1 MTSEGTSNTANT
13 MVNATREP
21 LRPGENEIMTGI
33 YRLKNPIQNYNWGSH
48 DAIAQLLGQP
58 VPSPEP
64 QAELWMGAHP
74 KAPSQVLVDGE
85 WLPLPDQI
93 DLAPAGV
100 LGEEVASSFAG
111 KLPFLFK
118 VLSAAR
124 ALSIQ
129 AHPNLEQ
136 AREGFARE
144 NQLGIPVAAPNR
156 NYRDENHKPEIICA
170 LTPFYALNGFRRLP
184 EMLELLQQVGSSELR
199 PELDHFLA
207 RPDETGLEQFFT
219 AIMTM
224 DAARQRRVVA
234 EVVAFAAE
242 HEPEGMVF
250 EWIVK
255 LDEQYPGDIGV
266 LSPLLLNLVRLEP
279 GQAMYSQARQ
289 LHAYLYGTGIE
300 LMANSDNVLRGGLT
314 SKYIDVPEL
323 LEVLTFAEADVVIQ
337 TAEPKLGCD
346 YKFVSGADEFQLS
359 LIEVGPEAGYSS
371 PVGRS
376 IEVVICVE
384 GQVTVTDTNGG
395 DRMVIQRGESFLVP
409 ATASGYQIEGQG
421 VLFTAAAH
429 VGARQVNLAKSDSSG
444 VVL

>member
-1 MTSEGTSNTANT
+1 
-13 MVNATREP
+13 
-21 LRPGENEIMTGI
+21 MTGI
-33 YRLKNPIQNYNWGSH
+33 YKLKNPIQNYNWGSH
-48 DAIAQLLGQP
+48 DAIAELLGQS

-74 KAPSQVLVDGE
+74 KAPSQVLVEGE
-85 WLPLPDQI
+85 WQPLPDQI
-93 DLAPAGV
+93 ELAPAGL
-100 LGEEVASSFAG
+100 LGEEVAASFAG

-144 NQLGIPVAAPNR
+144 NQLGIPVDAPNR

-184 EMLELLQQVGSSELR
+184 EMLELLQQVGSNELR
-199 PELDHFLA
+199 PELDRFLA
-207 RPDETGLEQFFT
+207 RPDTHGLEQFFT

-234 EVVAFAAE
+234 EVAAYAAE
-242 HEPEGMVF
+242 HEPEVF

-255 LDEQYPGDIGV
+255 LNEQYPGDIGV

-279 GQAMYSQARQ
+279 GQAMYSRARQ
-289 LHAYLYGTGIE
+289 LHAYLQGTGIE

-323 LEVLTFAEADVVIQ
+323 LHVLTFVETDVVIQ
-337 TAEPKLGCD
+337 TAQPELGRE
-346 YKFVSGADEFQLS
+346 YRFVSGADEFQLS

-376 IEVVICVE
+376 IEIVICVE
-384 GQVTVTDTNGG
+384 GQVTVTETISG
-395 DRMVIQRGESFLVP
+395 DRMVIHQGESFLVP
-409 ATASGYQIEGQG
+409 AATQGYQIEGQG
-421 VLFTAAAH
+421 ILYKAETP
-429 VGARQVNLAKSDSSG
+429 VGNLALG
-444 VVL
+444 A

>member
-1 MTSEGTSNTANT
+1 
-13 MVNATREP
+13 
-21 LRPGENEIMTGI
+21 MTGI
-33 YRLKNPIQNYNWGSH
+33 YRLKNPIQNYDWGSY
-48 DAIAQLLGQP
+48 DAIAALLGEP

-74 KAPSQVLVDGE
+74 KASSQVLVDDE

-93 DLAPAGV
+93 DSAPADF
-100 LGEEVASSFAG
+100 LGEDVASSFAG

-129 AHPNLEQ
+129 AHPSLAQ
-136 AREGFARE
+136 AREGFERE
-144 NQLGIPVAAPNR
+144 NRLGIPINAPNR

-170 LTPFYALNGFRRLP
+170 LTPFYAMNGFRRLP
-184 EMLELLQQVGSSELR
+184 EMLGLLQQVGSNALR

-207 RPDETGLEQFFT
+207 RPDEIGLEQFFT

-224 DAARQRRVVA
+224 DAARQQRVVA
-234 EVVAFAAE
+234 EVVAYAAE
-242 HEPEGMVF
+242 HEAEDMVF

-289 LHAYLYGTGIE
+289 LHAYLHGTGIE

-314 SKYIDVPEL
+314 TKHIDVPEL
-323 LEVLTFAEADVVIQ
+323 LAVLNFVEAEVVIQ
-337 TAEPKLGCD
+337 TAQPELGSEFC
-346 YKFVSGADEFQLS
+346 FVSGADEFRLS
-359 LIEVGPEAGYSS
+359 LIEVGPGAGFSS
-371 PVGRS
+371 PVERS
-376 IEVVICVE
+376 IEIMICVE
-384 GQVTVTDTNGG
+384 GKVVVMDLSN
-395 DRMVIQRGESFLVP
+395 DERMVIHKGESFLVP
-409 ATASGYQIEGQG
+409 AAAAGYQIEGRG
-421 VLFTAAAH
+421 VLFKAAAP
-429 VGARQVNLAKSDSSG
+429 VRN
-444 VVL
+444 